1 MEKQKENLNNIIMN
15 NQNEVQDLAEKLIQ
29 YENIIKVIFTI
40 KRILNLKMVKFQT
53 LYPGASR
60 N

>member
-1 MEKQKENLNNIIMN
+1 MN